1 MEELSQPF
9 STSDISP
16 KFIPS
21 DGNLHQYLHFGDDC
35 VDNDS
40 SDNDDGDYNMESELA
55 LVLTSSGNDG
65 NAVDGDLV
73 STFVITRWVFSVVT
87 FVITRWV
94 LFLLVTFVMA
104 PWYFLLCPC
113 QILFANNIFWSL
125 CHCLPG

>member
-21 DGNLHQYLHFGDDC
+21 ILHQSLHFGDDS
-35 VDNDS
+35 VDNHS
-40 SDNDDGDYNMESELA
+40 IDNDDDAGNIEIQLA
-55 LVLTSSGNDG
+55 LVVTSIGDNGD
-65 NAVDGDLV
+65 AVDGELV
-73 STFVITRWVFSVVT
+73 STFVITRWVISVVT
-87 FVITRWV
+87 FVITQWV
-94 LFLLVTFVMA
+94 LLFVITFVMA
-104 PWYFLLCPC
+104 PWYFFLRPC

>member
-21 DGNLHQYLHFGDDC
+21 DGNLHQSLHFGDDC

-55 LVLTSSGNDG
+55 LVLTSNDNDG
-65 NAVDGDLV
+65 NAVEGKLV
-73 STFVITRWVFSVVT
+73 STFVITRWVLFLVVT
-87 FVITRWV
+87 FIMVPR
-94 LFLLVTFVMA
+94 
-104 PWYFLLCPC
+104 YFC
-113 QILFANNIFWSL
+113 
-125 CHCLPG
+125 